1 MDKKMKVDVRIL
13 NEVMRYKNINQ
24 YISEQEATLPP
35 PPDAGAIPPP
45 PDAGAIPPP
54 PDAGAI
60 PPPPDAGVGVP
71 PPPAPAGPEASPET
85 VDVTNDP
92 DVEKVGEEDKDKGTK
107 EIEITDLVKSQKK
120 VEEKQEEY
128 SDTLFKH
135 LDDLESKLSSMDTI
149 VNQLNSL
156 EAKVEKMRPKTPE
169 EKLELRSLD
178 SGPYNQKL
186 SDFFDDKQE
195 DMEKSGKNE
204 YILTQDDVEG
214 YSPSDIKK
222 SFRNFGTDDGEL
234 DKFQT
239 IR

>member
-24 YISEQEATLPP
+24 YISEQDAALPP
-35 PPDAGAIPPP
+35 PPDAGAIPPPADAGAIPPP

-54 PDAGAI
+54 ADAGLGGPPAAPDAGA
-60 PPPPDAGVGVP
+60 A
-71 PPPAPAGPEASPET
+71 PEA
-85 VDVTNDP
+85 VDVSTDP
-92 DVEKVGEEDKDKGTK
+92 DVEKVGEEDKEKGTK
-107 EIEITDLVKSQKK
+107 EIEITDLVKSQKN
-120 VEEKQEEY
+120 VEKKQEEY
-128 SDTLFKH
+128 FDNLFKH

-186 SDFFDDKQE
+186 SDFFEDKQE

-204 YILTQDDVEG
+204 YILTQDDVES
-214 YSPSDIKK
+214 YSPGDIKK
-222 SFRNFGTDDGEL
+222 SFRDFGNDDAEL
-234 DKFQT
+234 DSFQT